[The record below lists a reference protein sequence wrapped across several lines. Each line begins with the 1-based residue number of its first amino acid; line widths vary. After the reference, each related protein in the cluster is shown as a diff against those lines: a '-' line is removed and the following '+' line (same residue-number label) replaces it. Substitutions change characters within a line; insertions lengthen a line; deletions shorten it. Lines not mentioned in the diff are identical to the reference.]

1 MAVSNDSDKR
11 EKHILVC
18 LFSSPSN
25 ERIVRTAAK
34 MSHVFGGS
42 FTALLS
48 RLHVYEGGR
57 RIPGPGLLFSIGF
70 VSTNPRELRG
80 SFSCPPLRT
89 ARSAPLEH
97 RFALLSVCHA
107 PATSGSNYK
116 QNKRQPVMIR
126 PDCLFIFRNWIC
138 MIMEFT
144 YGLCTQRYI
153 SISCCRCSV
162 RRQHQ
167 R

>member
-34 MSHVFGGS
+34 MSHAFGGS

-70 VSTNPRELRG
+70 VSTLFAAASVG
-80 SFSCPPLRT
+80 SYVVHWTTRPPGGFM
-89 ARSAPLEH
+89 A
-97 RFALLSVCHA
+97 
-107 PATSGSNYK
+107 
-116 QNKRQPVMIR
+116 
-126 PDCLFIFRNWIC
+126 
-138 MIMEFT
+138 
-144 YGLCTQRYI
+144 
-153 SISCCRCSV
+153 
-162 RRQHQ
+162 
-167 R
+167 